1 MKRFTLSL
9 LLSVVSMTSACSL
22 SNLVDGAEASSET
35 RDPVVART
43 PQGALAAYRGTQI
56 AFANVIS
63 TDGAGLSVAGGLVY
77 IAGLLSDELQAQNM
91 ASDFPAQSDQ
101 WIDSRIGEAV
111 STSGLDPFGNFHR
124 VRGNAQEAR
133 GLVKEYVQGE
143 WRDLYAHLYAVEAY
157 ADIFLA
163 ELYCSGIPLS
173 RVSYKGD
180 FIMTRG
186 YTTAEVYEEAMKLFD
201 SAEVYIRDSTTLLHF
216 INVGRG
222 RALVATGRYVEAAE
236 AVRNVPDEYRY
247 QIRYSTSF
255 PKQTPRPD
263 YMYVADGEGNGI
275 RFVSD
280 HDPRATLP
288 VLLDKAAPLT
298 LSSGIEA
305 RLIAV
310 ESQIHNNDDRWIA
323 GLNALRTT
331 CTTSESCPDPAP
343 PGIGNVGNLA
353 PLIDSIQALSAE
365 EGYKRRIDILFR
377 ERAYWL
383 FLTGHRQGDLRRLV
397 REYGRHEQTVYPSG
411 LWGSKGFTAY
421 GTNTNLAIPN
431 KEAQNPLYQG
441 CIHREA

>member
-1 MKRFTLSL
+1 MKRLTLAL
-9 LLSVVSMTSACSL
+9 LLSAVSMTLSACSL
-22 SNLVDGAEASSET
+22 SNLVDGVEVSSET
-35 RDPVVART
+35 RDPVMART

-56 AFANVIS
+56 VFARAIS
-63 TDGAGLSVAGGLVY
+63 IVEGTSHSGLVY
-77 IAGLLSDELQAQNM
+77 VSGLLSDELRAQNM
-91 ASDFPAQSDQ
+91 ASDFPNGSDDGR
-101 WIDSRIGEAV
+101 IDSRTGVAL
-111 STSGLDPFGNFHR
+111 STSGLDPFRDLHR

-133 GLVKEYVQGE
+133 GLVKEYVPGE
-143 WRDLYAHLYAVEAY
+143 WRDLYAHLYAIEAY

-163 ELYCSGIPLS
+163 DLFCSGIPLS
-173 RVSYKGD
+173 QVSYRGD

-201 SAEVYIRDSTTLLHF
+201 SAEVYIRDSTMLIHF

-222 RALVATGRYVEAAE
+222 RALIATGRYAEAAE
-236 AVRNVPDEYRY
+236 VVRQVPDNYQY
-247 QIRYSTSF
+247 QIRYSASF
-255 PKQTPRPD
+255 AKETPRPD
-263 YMYVADGEGNGI
+263 YLFVADGDGNGI
-275 RFVSD
+275 RFISD

-298 LSSGIEA
+298 LASGVEA
-305 RLIAV
+305 RLIAI
-310 ESQIHNNDDRWIA
+310 ESQIHQDDDGWII

-331 CTTSESCPDPAP
+331 CIPSETCPDPAP
-343 PGIGNVGNLA
+343 PGIGNVENLA
-353 PLIDSIQALSAE
+353 PLIDSTQALSVE
-365 EGYKRRIDILFR
+365 ERFIRRIDILFR

-421 GTNTNLAIPN
+421 GIYTNLAIPDA
-431 KEAQNPLYQG
+431 EARNPLYQG